1 MMHGKDDTFWVG
13 NEPVIHLHQL
23 IGLLT
28 CVMKIISLVSSNT
41 VLSSISLLLWVATGE
56 VAETLLAYS

>member
-1 MMHGKDDTFWVG
+1 MMHGKDDTFLVG
-13 NEPVIHLHQL
+13 NGPVIHLHQL

-28 CVMKIISLVSSNT
+28 SVMKIISLVSSST
-41 VLSSISLLLWVATGE
+41 VLSSISFVLWVAPGE